1 MSEDVTYRRLSFWH
15 ETVPG
20 PLTPRPSLTGNV
32 RADVAIVGAGFT
44 GLWTAYELA
53 RAEPSLRIAVLEREI
68 AGFGASGRNGGWV
81 SSAFPAPKRVVADAY
96 GHDAAVALQRAL
108 FDTVDE
114 VGRACDEEGIDAH
127 FRKGGALAVATLE
140 PEADRFLAAIDEDR
154 AFGFGPDDVVWLS
167 ADELDRRVRVA
178 GAIGGSFTPHCAR
191 VHPARLARGLADV
204 VERRGVHVF
213 ERTRVRS
220 VHDGVVEADGGRVRA
235 DTVVFAVEGYGT
247 DIRPRQRT
255 VAPVYSYMVA
265 TEPLPASFW
274 DEVGWGNHECVWDGP
289 RMYLYAQRTE
299 DDRIAIGGGAIR
311 APFASR
317 VGPGSDRPE
326 RVFRQIREIIGRR
339 WPAAAAARITHAWGG
354 ALGVARDWFPSVG
367 IDRGSRLAW
376 AGGYAGD
383 GVAAA
388 NLAGRTLRDL
398 ILERDT
404 ELARLPWVGH
414 RSGRWEPEP
423 LRWVG
428 VNLGVGLA
436 IAADRY
442 ERTTGHAPTLLDAAM
457 ARLQA

>member
-20 PLTPRPSLTGNV
+20 PLMPRPSLNGNV

-114 VGRACDEEGIDAH
+114 VGRVCDEEGIDAH

-140 PEADRFLAAIDEDR
+140 PEADRFLAAIDDDR

-220 VHDGVVEADGGRVRA
+220 VHDGLVEADGGRVRA

-274 DEVGWGNHECVWDGP
+274 DEVGWGNDECVWDGP

-299 DDRIAIGGGAIR
+299 DDRIAIGGRDPCAVRVARRPGFRSPR
-311 APFASR
+311 AGVPADPRDHRATVARSR
-317 VGPGSDRPE
+317 GCEDHARM
-326 RVFRQIREIIGRR
+326 GRC
-339 WPAAAAARITHAWGG
+339 ARGG
-354 ALGVARDWFPSVG
+354 ARLVPVG
-367 IDRGSRLAW
+367 GHRSRAW
-376 AGGYAGD
+376 AGVG
-383 GVAAA
+383 
-388 NLAGRTLRDL
+388 GRLR
-398 ILERDT
+398 
-404 ELARLPWVGH
+404 
-414 RSGRWEPEP
+414 GRWGRSREPG
-423 LRWVG
+423 R
-428 VNLGVGLA
+428 
-436 IAADRY
+436 ADPPRPDP
-442 ERTTGHAPTLLDAAM
+442 RT
-457 ARLQA
+457 